1 MGSVEIVRIGQAM
14 EGRLREISDLHR
26 ASIPSGFLTSLG
38 QAALS
43 AVYRAIIRSPHAFM
57 LVALQ
62 DDRCVGF
69 LAASLS
75 TRRVQLDIMATSWR
89 QLAPAVLRQGVRPRV
104 WLGIAELLTYT
115 AKSRQ
120 RVATPAAEILNFCVD
135 PSCRGAGIGGALF
148 RQMSLEYAMRDVREI
163 SIVTGAEQL
172 AAQRLYE
179 NRGAVRIGEVLVHR
193 GARSVVYS
201 YTVPQESD
209 HDRPKNFRYA

>member
-1 MGSVEIVRIGQAM
+1 MNMGSVEIVRIGQAT

-43 AVYRAIIRSPHAFM
+43 AVYRAVIRSPHAFM

-89 QLAPAVLRQGVRPRV
+89 QLAPAVLRQGLSPRV
-104 WLGIAELLTYT
+104 WLGIAELLMYT

-135 PSCRGAGIGGALF
+135 PSCRGAGIGGELL
-148 RQMSLEYAMRDVREI
+148 REMVREYARRGTREI
-163 SIVTGAEQL
+163 TIVTGAGQRE
-172 AAQRLYE
+172 AQRLYE
-179 NRGAVRIGEVLVHR
+179 RE
-193 GARSVVYS
+193 GARRVGEATVHAGSNAMVYVLTVAVAESASV
-201 YTVPQESD
+201 T
-209 HDRPKNFRYA
+209 A